1 MVPTHLP
8 KPLTHDIPRVVPGIR
23 AVKPLT
29 LTGAKEETL
38 PNGIKIYGFDT
49 ERQAYAKLVEE
60 FPSLWKDDGFIKVPP
75 EEWMRIPL
83 KDGWQDKLTGR
94 SKIYPLG
101 IEDRKLVD
109 ETFDNM
115 HEQGRL
121 KWTDEET
128 PFSFPVFVVWKL
140 INGKRK
146 GRAVADIRGLN
157 DMIMPDAYPVP
168 LQGEIINDLRGCD
181 RLSVLDAMSFFYQWR
196 VHSSDTFKLTI
207 VTHRGQETFLV
218 PVMGCRNSIAYV
230 QRRMDRLLHEWRGF
244 VKAYIDDVIV
254 RSRTFSEHMVH
265 LRKVFTLFT
274 AHNIIIGP
282 TKTFLGYTEIHLL
295 GQRVNSI
302 GLSTAESKLEAIA
315 KPKFPSTLSQ
325 LETFLGMTGYLR
337 KFIPRYAAVTKPLQ
351 DMKTSLLK
359 SAPTKGQKRKNYS
372 TRTKISNASPDQ
384 IQAFTN
390 LKKALSR
397 SSILIHF
404 DPDRILYIDIDAS
417 HEFGF
422 GVMLFMIRSK
432 ESPKNN

>member
-1 MVPTHLP
+1 M
-8 KPLTHDIPRVVPGIR
+8 
-23 AVKPLT
+23 
-29 LTGAKEETL
+29 
-38 PNGIKIYGFDT
+38 
-49 ERQAYAKLVEE
+49 
-60 FPSLWKDDGFIKVPP
+60 
-75 EEWMRIPL
+75 
-83 KDGWQDKLTGR
+83 
-94 SKIYPLG
+94 
-101 IEDRKLVD
+101 
-109 ETFDNM
+109 
-115 HEQGRL
+115 
-121 KWTDEET
+121 
-128 PFSFPVFVVWKL
+128 
-140 INGKRK
+140 
-146 GRAVADIRGLN
+146 
-157 DMIMPDAYPVP
+157 
-168 LQGEIINDLRGCD
+168 
-181 RLSVLDAMSFFYQWR
+181 
-196 VHSSDTFKLTI
+196 
-207 VTHRGQETFLV
+207 
-218 PVMGCRNSIAYV
+218 
-230 QRRMDRLLHEWRGF
+230 
-244 VKAYIDDVIV
+244 
-254 RSRTFSEHMVH
+254 
-265 LRKVFTLFT
+265 FTLFT